1 MTMPSATESFN
12 RLMQHNAWLRE
23 LKAPVRKAVLVE
35 SWQVGGIRRARW
47 ACELGSLTSAIQ
59 ATGTRKA
66 WCIEFALDDGQRD
79 VRTGFEETW
88 KMAAEAVDAE
98 IRYVIVLWH
107 VIRQRVKL
115 ARTVT
120 SIVRA

>member
-1 MTMPSATESFN
+1 MPAPPPAAALN
-12 RLMQHNAWLRE
+12 RLMEHNAFLRE
-23 LKAPVRKAVLVE
+23 LKVPVRKAVLVE
-35 SWQVGGIRRARW
+35 NTKSAGILRARW
-47 ACELGSLTSAIQ
+47 ACEIGSLTSVIEAQ
-59 ATGTRKA
+59 GTRKA
-66 WCIEFALDDGQRD
+66 WRIEFALDDGQRD

-107 VIRQRVKL
+107 VVRQRVKL
-115 ARTVT
+115 ARTGT